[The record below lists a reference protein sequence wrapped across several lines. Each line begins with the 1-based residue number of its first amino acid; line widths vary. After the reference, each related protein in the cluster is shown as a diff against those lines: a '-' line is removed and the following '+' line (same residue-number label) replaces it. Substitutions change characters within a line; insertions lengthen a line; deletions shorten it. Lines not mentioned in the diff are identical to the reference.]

1 MPIPTISQSESLQC
15 LYQLS
20 ANQRVYNAYT
30 NYQPIREFTMPIP
43 TISQSDSLQCLYQ
56 LSANQRVYMY
66 SFSHLGVEPS
76 LINN

>member
-30 NYQPIREFTMPIP
+30 NYQPIRQFTMPIP
-43 TISQSDSLQCLYQ
+43 TISQSESLHVLFLPSRSRTIFDQQ
-56 LSANQRVYMY
+56 L
-66 SFSHLGVEPS
+66 ECCP
-76 LINN
+76 